1 MKTLIALLLC
11 FAVASP
17 LMAQQPL
24 TVQAQREINIARKL
38 INNKRNTT
46 LAYNMSFTQEE
57 KEKFWPLYREYRAAM
72 ATTSITSIP

>member
-1 MKTLIALLLC
+1 MKTLITLLLC
-11 FAVASP
+11 FTVVSP

-24 TVQAQREINIARKL
+24 TAQAQREINISRKL

-72 ATTSITSIP
+72 ATVGDKRLA